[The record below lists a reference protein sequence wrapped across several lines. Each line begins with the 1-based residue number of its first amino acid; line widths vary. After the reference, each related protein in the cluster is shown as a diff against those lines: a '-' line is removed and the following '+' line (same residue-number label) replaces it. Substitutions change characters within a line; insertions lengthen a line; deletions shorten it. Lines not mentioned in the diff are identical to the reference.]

1 MRQEEGHVTARQTSE
16 TGFVSR
22 TEGEQHR
29 RWGEI
34 VRRFA
39 PYVHAVAR
47 VHGLSEQDCEW
58 VFEEVFAEAWTVIG
72 APADD
77 QALRAGFVELTERIA
92 EDRHRASADALTAPS
107 EERLKCLRDAL
118 AVHDATRGLPA
129 SQRELLRR
137 RVVEG
142 QDEATAAAD
151 LGIAADSIA
160 EQLRA
165 ARTRLRYRLKR
176 DRISASPPRLR
187 PHDRA

>member
-1 MRQEEGHVTARQTSE
+1 VTARQTSG

-22 TEGEQHR
+22 TEDEQRR

-47 VHGLSEQDCEW
+47 VHGLPEQDCEG
-58 VFEEVFAEAWTVIG
+58 VFEEVFAQAWTAIG

-77 QALRAGFVELTERIA
+77 EALRAGFVELAERIA
-92 EDRHRASADALTAPS
+92 EDHRRASADELAAPS
-107 EERLKCLRDAL
+107 KEQLKCLRDAL
-118 AVHDATRGLPA
+118 AVHEATRGLPA

-137 RVVEG
+137 RIVEG
-142 QDEATAAAD
+142 EDESTAAAA
-151 LGIAADSIA
+151 LGITAESIA

-165 ARTRLRYRLKR
+165 ARMRLRSRVKR

-187 PHDRA
+187 PHDRP